1 MQKEDKELENRLE
14 NRLEQQIVND
24 LPETVKEI
32 RLGGSHVPLVTGNKC
47 TCGEQI
53 DLGSIRPNDY
63 ILITTSSGKE
73 ANVTLDMLEKGKKN
87 KLFLF
92 PGVAM
97 EAQKVPRYP
106 WMKKMA
112 GPSFPIGAAVFV
124 SGMAT
129 VLLSGER
136 RAALHYCLGGLG
148 LVSFMTCLLLK
159 WTTDKTYW
167 SMSLKSVEAGQTQT
181 NTTPEN
187 GRNDNL
193 SLSTKKEFSNDD
205 GQQLL
210 EQLTE
215 LKIRRP
221 SKDLKHT
228 TKSSSSTPST
238 TATPLSYIT
247 EDTNVNEDSSLYFE
261 SMHVENSSSLRKEGS
276 SSSKKSHRRRHSH
289 SASKKRR
296 ERRFSFRRDSFHK
309 SSVHELIDPDDPKY
323 ADIPLRYKAGCLYDM
338 EEAKRR
344 WDLTVAW
351 RKEEDIDGILYE
363 EQMQTHFETI
373 KEFYP
378 HWLCGKSLQ
387 GHLVYYEQPGKVN
400 MKALQKA
407 GLSVESMIR
416 YYIFICEVIWR
427 KMDLREDEGK
437 LVTVFD
443 CEGIRFRD
451 IWSEAMK
458 FTKGASA
465 VVQAHYVERC
475 ARIYVVN
482 IPAWFAK
489 VWVLVKPLVHQ
500 RTLEKV
506 KIFRHVE
513 QLVEEMKNDV
523 DPQFIPVEYGGEAVM
538 GDGST
543 GQSRWNAPEELEYCR
558 IVKSLPSEAP
568 NNQTSA
574 NGTEKK
580 GGW

>member
-1 MQKEDKELENRLE
+1 MLTQRIQKEDKELENRLE
-14 NRLEQQIVND
+14 NRLGQQIVND

-32 RLGGSHVPLVTGNKC
+32 RLGGSHVPLATGNKC

-53 DLGSIRPNDY
+53 DLGSIRPNDH
-63 ILITTSSGKE
+63 ILIMTNSGKE
-73 ANVTLDMLEKGKKN
+73 AHVTLDMLEKGKKN

-92 PGVAM
+92 PGLAM
-97 EAQKVPRYP
+97 EAQKLPMYP
-106 WMKKMA
+106 WIKKMA
-112 GPSFPIGAAVFV
+112 EPTVPIGAAVFV

-129 VLLSGER
+129 VVLSGER
-136 RAALHYCLGGLG
+136 RTALHYCLGGLG
-148 LVSFMTCLLLK
+148 LLSFMTCLLLK
-159 WTTDKTYW
+159 WATHKTYW
-167 SMSLKSVEAGQTQT
+167 SMSLKLVGAEQTQT
-181 NTTPEN
+181 TTTPEN

-193 SLSTKKEFSNDD
+193 SLSSKKFSDDD

-210 EQLTE
+210 EQHAE

-221 SKDLKHT
+221 SQHLKHI
-228 TKSSSSTPST
+228 TKSSCSTPST
-238 TATPLSYIT
+238 TATRLTFIT
-247 EDTNVNEDSSLYFE
+247 EDENINEDSS
-261 SMHVENSSSLRKEGS
+261 SLRTEGS
-276 SSSKKSHRRRHSH
+276 SSSKKKHGRRHSH
-289 SASKKRR
+289 SASKKRT
-296 ERRFSFRRDSFHK
+296 ERRLSFLRGSSTK
-309 SSVHELIDPDDPKY
+309 SSSHELIDHDDPKY
-323 ADIPLRYKAGCLYDM
+323 ADIPLRYKVGCLYDM
-338 EEAKRR
+338 EEARRR
-344 WDLTVAW
+344 WDLTVTW
-351 RKEEDIDGILYE
+351 RKEEDIDAILYE
-363 EQMQTHFETI
+363 EQIQTHFETI

-437 LVTVFD
+437 MVTVFD

-465 VVQAHYVERC
+465 IVQSHYVERC

-482 IPAWFAK
+482 IPSWFAK
-489 VWVLVKPLVHQ
+489 VWVLIRPLVHQ

-523 DPQFIPVEYGGEAVM
+523 NPKFIPVEYGGEAVF
-538 GDGST
+538 GDGSA
-543 GQSRWNAPEELEYCR
+543 GQSRWHAPEELEYCR
-558 IVKSLPSEAP
+558 IVKSLLLEA
-568 NNQTSA
+568 
-574 NGTEKK
+574 
-580 GGW
+580 